1 MEVLAL
7 ILAGGKGSRLDLLSQ
22 KRSKPAVPFAGKY
35 RIIDF
40 SLSNCTNSGIMD
52 IGILTQY
59 LPFSLNE
66 HIGVGKPWDLDRK
79 YTGVTL
85 LHPHNYWYAGT
96 ADAVLKN
103 IAFVQRRKAKYVLIL
118 SGDHIYKMDY
128 RKMLEVHKNNNAELT
143 IATIPVEPHETE
155 RFGML
160 ETNNKDRIVAF
171 EEKPKQTKST
181 LASMGIY
188 IFNVDTL
195 VKALDTVKEVD
206 LDFGKHIIPH
216 LIAEETPIYAYRFNG
231 YWRDVGTY
239 DSYIETNLELTVD
252 NPPLNLYDE
261 EWKIYTRSEE
271 KPPVKISENAVI
283 QNSLLSNGC
292 VIKGKV
298 INSVLSPGVYVGE
311 NTVVENSIIL
321 NDSIIGDNCH
331 INHAI
336 LDKQVEIGNNV
347 KLGYGNDNTANIE
360 RPDLLS
366 SGITVLEKRTII
378 PNDVVIGKN
387 VRIYREGKINDMV
400 IKSGTTIK

>member
-22 KRSKPAVPFAGKY
+22 KRSKPSVPFAGKY

-103 IAFVQRRKAKYVLIL
+103 IEFVKRRNAKYVLIL

-160 ETNNKDRIVAF
+160 ETNERDRIVAF
-171 EEKPKQTKST
+171 EEKPKHTKST

-188 IFNVDTL
+188 IFNIDTL
-195 VKALDTVKEVD
+195 VETLDKVKEVD
-206 LDFGKHIIPH
+206 LDFGKHVIPH
-216 LIAEETPIYAYRFNG
+216 LVKEGAPIYAYRFNG

-239 DSYIETNLELTVD
+239 DSYIETNLELTSD
-252 NPPLNLYDE
+252 TPPLNLYDE
-261 EWKIYTRSEE
+261 EWKIYIRSEE
-271 KPPVKISENAVI
+271 KPPVKVSENAVI
-283 QNSLLSNGC
+283 KNSLLSNGC

-311 NTVVENSIIL
+311 NTIIENSVIL
-321 NDSIIGDNCH
+321 NDSYIGDNCH
-331 INHAI
+331 LKRVI
-336 LDKQVEIGNNV
+336 LDKKVEIGNNV
-347 KLGYGNDNTANIE
+347 KIGITDDLTPNIE
-360 RPDLLS
+360 RPDLLN
-366 SGITVLEKRTII
+366 SGITVLEKKTKIRD
-378 PNDVVIGKN
+378 NMLIGTN
-387 VRIYREGKINDMV
+387 VRVYRSANIENEI
-400 IKSGTTIK
+400 IKSGTTVK

>member
-40 SLSNCTNSGIMD
+40 SLSNCTNSGITD

-143 IATIPVEPHETE
+143 VATIPVEPHETE

-216 LIAEETPIYAYRFNG
+216 LIDEGTPIYAYRFNG

-271 KPPVKISENAVI
+271 KPPVKVSENAII
-283 QNSLLSNGC
+283 QNSLISNGC

-298 INSVLSPGVYVGE
+298 INSVLSPGVYVGAG
-311 NTVVENSIIL
+311 TVIENSIIL
-321 NDSIIGDNCH
+321 NDSVIGNNSY
-331 INHAI
+331 INHVI

-347 KLGYGNDNTANIE
+347 KLGYGDDNTANIE

-378 PNDVVIGKN
+378 PNDVIVGKN

>member
-40 SLSNCTNSGIMD
+40 SLSNCTNSGITD

-143 IATIPVEPHETE
+143 VATIPVEPHETE

-216 LIAEETPIYAYRFNG
+216 LIDEGTQIYAYRFNG

-271 KPPVKISENAVI
+271 KPPVKVSENAII
-283 QNSLLSNGC
+283 QNSLISNGC

-298 INSVLSPGVYVGE
+298 INSVLSPGVYVGAG
-311 NTVVENSIIL
+311 TVIENSIIL
-321 NDSIIGDNCH
+321 NDSVIGNNSY
-331 INHAI
+331 INHVI

-347 KLGYGNDNTANIE
+347 KLGYGDDNTAKIE

-378 PNDVVIGKN
+378 PNDVIVGKN

>member
-40 SLSNCTNSGIMD
+40 SLSNCTNSGITD

-103 IAFVQRRKAKYVLIL
+103 IAFVKRRKAKYVLIL

-216 LIAEETPIYAYRFNG
+216 LIDEGTPIYAYRFNG

-271 KPPVKISENAVI
+271 KPPVKVSENAII
-283 QNSLLSNGC
+283 QNSLISNGC

-311 NTVVENSIIL
+311 GTVIENSIIL
-321 NDSIIGDNCH
+321 NDSVIGNNSY
-331 INHAI
+331 INHVI

-347 KLGYGNDNTANIE
+347 KLGYGDDNTANIE

-378 PNDVVIGKN
+378 PNDVIVGKN

>member
-1 MEVLAL
+1 
-7 ILAGGKGSRLDLLSQ
+7 
-22 KRSKPAVPFAGKY
+22 
-35 RIIDF
+35 
-40 SLSNCTNSGIMD
+40 D

-103 IAFVQRRKAKYVLIL
+103 IAFVKRRKAKYVLIL

-160 ETNNKDRIVAF
+160 ETNDRDKIVAF

-216 LIAEETPIYAYRFNG
+216 LIDEGTPIYAYRFNG

-271 KPPVKISENAVI
+271 KPPVKVSENAII
-283 QNSLLSNGC
+283 QNSLISNGC

-311 NTVVENSIIL
+311 GTVIENSIIL
-321 NDSIIGDNCH
+321 NDSVIGNNSY
-331 INHAI
+331 INHVI

-347 KLGYGNDNTANIE
+347 KLGYGDDNTANIE

-378 PNDVVIGKN
+378 PNDVIVGKN

>member
-7 ILAGGKGSRLDLLSQ
+7 ILAGGKESRLDLLSQ

-40 SLSNCTNSGIMD
+40 SLSNCTNSGITD

-143 IATIPVEPHETE
+143 VATIPVEPHETE

-216 LIAEETPIYAYRFNG
+216 LIDEGTPIYAYRFNG

-271 KPPVKISENAVI
+271 KPPVKVSENAII
-283 QNSLLSNGC
+283 QNSLISNGC

-298 INSVLSPGVYVGE
+298 INSVLSPGVYVGAG
-311 NTVVENSIIL
+311 TVIENSIIL
-321 NDSIIGDNCH
+321 NDSVIGNNSY
-331 INHAI
+331 INHVI

-347 KLGYGNDNTANIE
+347 KLGYGDDNTAKIE

-378 PNDVVIGKN
+378 PNDVIVGKN